1 MPIGGG
7 NAQQTLDW
15 RVVFRD
21 LSERVGFDQPT
32 GVFVQLVRLRVAGRN
47 TVLLISAGE
56 DKLLRDV
63 AGIVRKLIHGRVLR
77 MGLGRILGASSRRQ
91 DANGDT

>member
-1 MPIGGG
+1 LP
-7 NAQQTLDW
+7 
-15 RVVFRD
+15 
-21 LSERVGFDQPT
+21 ERVGFDQPT

-77 MGLGRILGASSRRQ
+77 MGLGRILGASFVYTKAYGLHGLQESR
-91 DANGDT
+91 N